1 MQRSVL
7 VNEHRLF
14 HPVALAGALA
24 AALATLAAPA
34 AAQDFPVEA
43 PVPPPARQALAE
55 DEVADESAAANESG
69 EPAYVPPPLV
79 TPLHILDRHVLPGTR
94 MVLAWNGSQGYA
106 GNDMAAPVIVV
117 HGAQAGPTLCL
128 TAGIHGDE
136 INGVEIVRRVMNT
149 LVPEHLAGTVIGV
162 PVVNLFGYQRGSRYL
177 PDRRDLNR
185 FFPGTRYGS
194 IASRIAHSFFENV
207 VRHCDAL
214 VDFHTGSFDRSNLP
228 QVRAD
233 LRIPEVLEFTRGFG
247 ATVVLHSKGNP
258 GMLRVAATAVGIP
271 AVTFEVGAPARLQPE
286 EIETAVAAIARLM
299 HKIGLVE
306 SEAVEQEPQPI
317 FYESRWIRADHGGL
331 LVSDVQLGQR
341 VQRGQRLGRVIDP
354 LGNSEREIVS
364 PIFGRVLGMAQN
376 QQVLPG
382 FAVYHLGEETSEEK
396 AVEEAAAGQSE
407 LPIEEDGEHGVPE
420 AAGERTRDP
429 EDDFE

>member
-1 MQRSVL
+1 MQRSL
-7 VNEHRLF
+7 PVNHQRYF
-14 HPVALAGALA
+14 RPACFAGAFLA
-24 AALATLAAPA
+24 VLASPL
-34 AAQDFPVEA
+34 AAQDFPLES
-43 PVPPPARQALAE
+43 PVPRAAQEALA
-55 DEVADESAAANESG
+55 SAAESEANE
-69 EPAYVPPPLV
+69 AAFFAPPPLV

-94 MVLAWNGSQGYA
+94 MVVTWNGSQGYA
-106 GNDMAAPVIVV
+106 GNDVAAPVVVV
-117 HGAQAGPTLCL
+117 HGAQAGPVLCL
-128 TAGIHGDE
+128 AAGVHGDE
-136 INGVEIVRRVMNT
+136 INGVEIVRQVMNR
-149 LVPEHLAGTVIGV
+149 LAPEQLRGTVIGV

-194 IASRIAHSFFENV
+194 IASRIAFSFFENV
-207 VRHCDAL
+207 ARHCDAL

-247 ATVVLHSKGNP
+247 ATVVLHSKGSQ

-286 EIETAVAAIARLM
+286 EIDTAVAAMERLLHRM
-299 HKIGLVE
+299 GLVE
-306 SEAVEQEPQPI
+306 SEAVEEEPQPI

-331 LVSDVQLGQR
+331 LISDVQLGQR
-341 VQRGQRLGRVIDP
+341 VRRGQRLGRVIDP
-354 LGNSEREIVS
+354 LGNIEREIVS

-382 FAVYHLGEETSEEK
+382 FAAYHLGEETSEEK
-396 AVEEAAAGQSE
+396 AVEEAATGQAE
-407 LPIEEDGEHGVPE
+407 MPIEEDGDPAAPE
-420 AAGERTRDP
+420 AAGERSRDP